1 MGGGALGPIA
11 GEVDVSDDTSVAVS
25 SRRALAHLHRLAA
38 DDGVKRGHGRQT
50 GGGPCASLVG
60 AGRGRNFHC
69 RQPDFASVLQ
79 EEAAPVDNSCDLAGA
94 GQLVAAGRWRRRRGN
109 LRVRVERGRDQQNA
123 DHYRTPATHE
133 NTERREWGGTWASA
147 ASCGELRHALGYKF
161 SSMLPRVGDHGLFS
175 FGANYRHAF
184 VKKRD

>member
-25 SRRALAHLHRLAA
+25 SRRALAHLDWLAA
-38 DDGVKRGHGRQT
+38 DDGLERGPGCQAGACPRS
-50 GGGPCASLVG
+50 GLVG

-69 RQPDFASVLQ
+69 RQPDFAAVLQ

-94 GQLVAAGRWRRRRGN
+94 GQLVTAGRWRRRHSN
-109 LRVRVERGRDQQNA
+109 LRVRAERGRDQQNA

-147 ASCGELRHALGYKF
+147 ASCGQLRHALAYKF
-161 SSMLPRVGDHGLFS
+161 SSMLPSVGDHGLFPVR
-175 FGANYRHAF
+175 ANYRHAF
-184 VKKRD
+184 V